1 MATAGGFLDHDD
13 LRQLT
18 GAARRAGQ
26 RACLQAE
33 GIPFRTSGRDQLL
46 VAWVHVHA
54 WLEGKPPVSFVEPDL
69 SNVE

>member
-1 MATAGGFLDHDD
+1 MATAGGFLDSDD

-26 RACLQAE
+26 IAWLRAE
-33 GIPFRTSGRDQLL
+33 GVPFRPSGKGEPV

-54 WLEGKPPVSFVEPDL
+54 WLEGRPPVSFVKPDL
-69 SNVE
+69 SGVT

>member
-1 MATAGGFLDHDD
+1 MATAGGFLDQDD

-26 RACLQAE
+26 IAWLQAE
-33 GIPFRTSGRDQLL
+33 GIPFKPGGKDAVL

-54 WLEGKPPVSFVEPDL
+54 WLEGKPAVSFVEPDL

>member
-26 RACLQAE
+26 IAWLQAE
-33 GIPFRTSGRDQLL
+33 GVPFRTSGRGEPL